1 MDSSLPN
8 VRFDAS
14 GCIIVRISEPIE
26 LPWIGTGSGR
36 RSLVLPNMG
45 VGDKNSGDGM
55 GTALP
60 KAADG
65 DKKWSDGVGETS
77 PAHDIDID
85 ELKD

>member
-1 MDSSLPN
+1 M
-8 VRFDAS
+8 
-14 GCIIVRISEPIE
+14 
-26 LPWIGTGSGR
+26 
-36 RSLVLPNMG
+36 PNMG